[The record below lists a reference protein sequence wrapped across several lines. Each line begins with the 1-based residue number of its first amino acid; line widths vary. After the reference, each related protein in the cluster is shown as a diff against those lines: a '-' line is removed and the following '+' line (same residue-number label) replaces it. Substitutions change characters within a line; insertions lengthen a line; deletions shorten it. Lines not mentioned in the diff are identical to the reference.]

1 MEKNIKKC
9 NKCLEEKSLD
19 MFYRHKKTCK
29 ICHNK
34 ISKEWRSLNKNKV
47 KETSHKNY
55 LKDKERRREPRRLY
69 AKEKRKNNHL
79 FSLRCRLTSIFRT
92 SFTKNGY
99 KKSHRSEKILGCT
112 FEEFKK
118 YIESKFEPWM
128 NWENR
133 GKYNGD
139 FKSGW
144 DIDHII
150 PLSSARTEDDL
161 ISLNHYTNLQPLC
174 SKVNREI
181 KRDKIE

>member
-1 MEKNIKKC
+1 MENFKKC
-9 NKCLEEKSLD
+9 NKCLEDKDLD
-19 MFYRHKKTCK
+19 QFYRHKKVCK
-29 ICHNK
+29 NCHNK
-34 ISKEWRSLNKNKV
+34 ISKEWRLLNKDKV
-47 KETSHKNY
+47 KEVSHKNY
-55 LKDKERRREPRRLY
+55 LKHKERRRAPRKIYVKDR
-69 AKEKRKNNHL
+69 RKNDLL
-79 FSLRCRLTSIFRT
+79 FSLRCRLTSMFRS
-92 SFTKNGY
+92 SFTKKGY
-99 KKSHRSEKILGCT
+99 SKNNISEKILGCT
-112 FEEFKK
+112 FVQFKL
-118 YIESKFEPWM
+118 YLESKFEPWM